1 MSIFSS
7 AYSWISPVAWLQY
20 FKGPA
25 CPAGDFVCELTD
37 HKMHLPSFLS
47 SVIAQFEETTG
58 VSKYVAGPAITTGA
72 IYLTGRYLMNKYKAK
87 DGYDL
92 IQKIIDAEFGPGSVA
107 DHLFKAFEKAIED
120 AIDAILNRAKEGKD
134 AKPMSIKEQAAK
146 RAQIKAGL
154 IKALA
159 PQIKEQLV
167 KHKETVKGFAAQL
180 PAKTAKVSTAPQLL
194 EQQAKLGV
202 EQIVVGIVKSVAEQK
217 DLFAPKQVKADEKPA
232 ASLLDWVRP
241 SAYKWDNSYLN
252 PWAYGKKGAD
262 AKTPVTT
269 TPSNQ
274 GTTTTV
280 DSKKDQGTTTTV
292 APTVVPNAVP
302 TTTASVPM
310 GTDGKPLQKLGMK

>member
-1 MSIFSS
+1 MSIFSY

-25 CPAGDFVCELTD
+25 CPAGDFVCEMTD

-58 VSKYVAGPAITTGA
+58 VSKYVAGPAITAGA
-72 IYLTGRYLMNKYKAK
+72 AYLTSRYLMNKYKAK

-120 AIDAILNRAKEGKD
+120 AIDAILNRAKQDSKD

-180 PAKTAKVSTAPQLL
+180 PAKNAKVSTAPQLL
-194 EQQAKLGV
+194 EQQATQGV
-202 EQIVVGIVKSVAEQK
+202 EQIVAAIVKSAVEQQ
-217 DLFAPKQVKADEKPA
+217 ATPSTKQADVKPA

-241 SAYKWDNSYLN
+241 SAYKWENSYLN
-252 PWAYGKKGAD
+252 PSAYSKKGTD
-262 AKTPVTT
+262 AKTPVTPT
-269 TPSNQ
+269 TPSTQ
-274 GTTTTV
+274 GATATTDV
-280 DSKKDQGTTTTV
+280 PKDAPKKDAPKSNDV
-292 APTVVPNAVP
+292 APTTVL
-302 TTTASVPM
+302 
-310 GTDGKPLQKLGMK
+310 GTDGKPLQKLVMK

>member
-58 VSKYVAGPAITTGA
+58 VSKYVAGPAITAGA
-72 IYLTGRYLMNKYKAK
+72 AYLTGRYLMNKYKAK

-120 AIDAILNRAKEGKD
+120 AIDAILNRAKQDKD

-154 IKALA
+154 INALA

-167 KHKETVKGFAAQL
+167 KHKDAVKGFAAQL
-180 PAKTAKVSTAPQLL
+180 PAKNAKVPTAPQLL
-194 EQQAKLGV
+194 EQQAKQGV
-202 EQIVVGIVKSVAEQK
+202 EQIAAAIVRSAVEQQ
-217 DLFAPKQVKADEKPA
+217 ATASTKQVNADVKPA
-232 ASLLDWVRP
+232 SSLLDWVRP

-252 PWAYGKKGAD
+252 PLTYSYFKKTN

-269 TPSNQ
+269 PTTPSTQ
-274 GTTTTV
+274 GATATTEAPK
-280 DSKKDQGTTTTV
+280 DAPKKDAPKSNDV
-292 APTVVPNAVP
+292 ASSGVL
-302 TTTASVPM
+302 
-310 GTDGKPLQKLGMK
+310 GTDGKPLQKLVM